1 MIRGALE
8 NGVSDKIEKLRFFFI
23 RKCSTWQRE
32 YRGIV
37 FERNLNALSKQSL
50 ITLEGVR
57 TLPLQRGYTSASRR

>member
-8 NGVSDKIEKLRFFFI
+8 NGVSEKIEKLRFYY
-23 RKCSTWQRE
+23 RKMFTWQRE
-32 YRGIV
+32 YRDIV

-57 TLPLQRGYTSASRR
+57 TLPLQRGCTSTSRR